1 MPVAPLTL
9 LPAMLQKQK
18 AAGYQ
23 RVTDCSMI
31 CTMSAI
37 PLSAATSAVVAQSGH
52 RLVEDVDPARQYTG
66 IADNHRKL
74 LSDKRTKPVA
84 LRMWIFLIARCWAL
98 RCARETAL
106 AYDLQR

>member
-23 RVTDCSMI
+23 RVTHCSMI

-37 PLSAATSAVVAQSGH
+37 PLSAATSAVAAQSGH
-52 RLVEDVDPARQYTG
+52 RLVEDVGPARQYTA

-74 LSDKRTKPVA
+74 LPG
-84 LRMWIFLIARCWAL
+84 
-98 RCARETAL
+98 
-106 AYDLQR
+106 